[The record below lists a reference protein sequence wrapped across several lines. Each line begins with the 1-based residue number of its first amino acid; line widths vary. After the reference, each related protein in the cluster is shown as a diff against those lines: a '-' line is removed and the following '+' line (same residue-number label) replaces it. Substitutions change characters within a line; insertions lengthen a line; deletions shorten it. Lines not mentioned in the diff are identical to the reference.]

1 MTSIVFRP
9 VVGHRV
15 KLYWKPFLEICSIVA
30 IEWNSHFDSSSVKV
44 FVANSRNKSFLVVK
58 P

>member
-44 FVANSRNKSFLVVK
+44 FVAKIVGIKVFKL
-58 P
+58 